1 MFFDRTL
8 IGLKGLAMGKNL
20 LGVALVALV
29 GVAAVSAGAMAQGT
43 GEDGARPTV
52 RSAEPGSSGGVV
64 AGEGGGGGV
73 GAPSRVEPRAGA
85 SVAPSLGDPNR
96 GMSGYYRNRIG
107 MTPPSGRSSG
117 GRSSG
122 GRSSG
127 GRW

>member
-1 MFFDRTL
+1 MTKR
-8 IGLKGLAMGKNL
+8 L
-20 LGVALVALV
+20 LGVAVVGLV
-29 GVAAVSAGAMAQGT
+29 GLVGMTAISASAMAQGT
-43 GEDGARPTV
+43 GSDGSRPTV

-85 SVAPSLGDPNR
+85 PVAPSLGDVDR

-107 MTPPSGRSSG
+107 MTPPSGRNGGWSG
-117 GRSSG
+117 G
-122 GRSSG
+122 GRGSG

>member
-1 MFFDRTL
+1 MRAVDA
-8 IGLKGLAMGKNL
+8 LAL
-20 LGVALVALV
+20 ELGVIVPLRYFVYLVAV
-29 GVAAVSAGAMAQGT
+29 VAVAATSAGAMAQGT

-52 RSAEPGSSGGVV
+52 RPAEPGASGGVV
-64 AGEGGGGGV
+64 AGEGGGKGV

-85 SVAPSLGDPNR
+85 PIAPSLGDPNR

-117 GRSSG
+117 G
-122 GRSSG
+122 GRGSG